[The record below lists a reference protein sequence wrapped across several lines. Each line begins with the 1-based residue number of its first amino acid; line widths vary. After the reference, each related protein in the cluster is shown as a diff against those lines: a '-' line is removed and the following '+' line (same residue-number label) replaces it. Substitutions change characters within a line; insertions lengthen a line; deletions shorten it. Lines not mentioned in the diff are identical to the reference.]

1 MTMPQGQS
9 RTILI
14 MAAGT
19 GGHIFPG
26 LAIAKELVG
35 RGWKVHWM
43 GTPAGMENRLVAE
56 AGYPIVTVNMTGVR
70 GKGLL
75 AWAVLP
81 LRILVAFWQATRAI
95 FAIRPD
101 VVLSMGG
108 YVAFPGGM
116 MAALWGKP
124 LVVHEPGAIAGITNR
139 VLAPVA
145 DRVVVGM
152 EGAFDRPVAQAW
164 ANKLPK
170 PRAQEWLGTP
180 VREEIA
186 AVAEPQSRYADR
198 TGPLRLLVVGGSLGA
213 QTLNDLVLAAVA
225 IIPAQ
230 ERPQIVHQA
239 GEKLYEGLRSSYE
252 KAGVPA
258 EIVPFLRDMAARYAW
273 CDLLV
278 CRSGAITVAEIGAAG
293 VAAILFPLPW
303 FVADE
308 QAANAAYL
316 ADRDAGIAMKQLET
330 QPRQLAELL
339 LGLDRTRLAQMARN
353 ARALGKPDAT
363 RRCADLCAD
372 LAHAT

>member
-1 MTMPQGQS
+1 MS

-26 LAIAKELVG
+26 LAIAKELAG

-43 GTPAGMENRLVAE
+43 GTPTGMENRLVAE
-56 AGYPIVTVNMTGVR
+56 AGYPMTTVNMTGVR

-81 LRILVAFWQATRAI
+81 VRILVAFWQATRAI

-152 EGAFDRPVAQAW
+152 EGAFDRPVAQSW
-164 ANKLPK
+164 ANRLPK
-170 PRAQEWLGTP
+170 PRAVEWLGTP

-186 AVAEPQSRYADR
+186 AIPEPAQRYAGR
-198 TGPLRLLVVGGSLGA
+198 EGPLRLLVVGGSLGA
-213 QTLNDLVLAAVA
+213 QTLNELVLAAMA
-225 IIPAQ
+225 SIP
-230 ERPQIVHQA
+230 EPGRPRIVHQA
-239 GEKLYEGLRSSYE
+239 GDRLYADLRAGYE
-252 KAGVPA
+252 KAGVAA
-258 EIVPFLRDMAARYAW
+258 EVLPFVHDMAARYAW
-273 CDLLV
+273 CDVLV

-316 ADRDAGIAMKQLET
+316 ADRGAGIAMNQLET

-339 LGLDRTRLAQMARN
+339 LGLDRDRLAQMARN

-363 RRCADLCAD
+363 RRCAELCAR
-372 LAHAT
+372 LAHAP